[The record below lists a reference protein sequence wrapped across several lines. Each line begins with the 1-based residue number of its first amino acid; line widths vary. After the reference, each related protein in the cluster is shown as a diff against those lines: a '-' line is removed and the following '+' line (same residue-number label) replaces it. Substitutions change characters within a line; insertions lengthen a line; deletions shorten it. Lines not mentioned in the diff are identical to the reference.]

1 MPGVSHGGRE
11 PSRARAGAFFLLIL
25 AAGVCGAMDLPRFSY
40 SVSLGGYSADA
51 FPQAEAL
58 EISARAESDSR
69 RAFSPYLGLRFLLPT
84 DAPGAEGTF
93 LGIGAGCTLF
103 YAKEHPFRWMS
114 ARDTAWAPSAGITAF
129 VPLSNPLSPRYR
141 LEMSPLR
148 LFNGQGYYSILPL
161 YLALDGEARISGW
174 GFGLFEFSYAMP

>member
-1 MPGVSHGGRE
+1 MPGISPRGLGPACAKAVSL
-11 PSRARAGAFFLLIL
+11 FLLIC
-25 AAGVCGAMDLPRFSY
+25 AAGLCGAMDPPRFTY
-40 SVSLGGYSADA
+40 SVSLGGYSSAA
-51 FPQAEAL
+51 FPQTESL
-58 EISARAESDSR
+58 EISARAESDAR

-174 GFGLFEFSYAMP
+174 GLGLFEFSYAMP